1 MVYSFIENHWG
12 KMVVTLIIAIMAVT
26 IFIQG
31 NRIDKR
37 DNTIVTLHA
46 EAKLGELQQD
56 ALRKAIIDQSEAVE
70 KQRIDA
76 EKRAAKFDTESK
88 RIWFDFEKMKEQVK
102 DLVGDAECQAM
113 REIIR
118 GAVE

>member
-1 MVYSFIENHWG
+1 MDYSFIENHWG

-37 DNTIVTLHA
+37 DNKITALNA
-46 EAKLGELQQD
+46 EAKLGELQQE

-76 EKRAAKFDTESK
+76 EKRAAKFEAESK
-88 RIWFDFEKMKEQVK
+88 LIWSNFDRTKEQVK
-102 DLVGDAECQAM
+102 DLSGDAECQAM